1 MDAAISE
8 DVVKSVGK
16 SIKSAIKK
24 QKGSNSFKEIK
35 EIKQKL
41 SSSGIETWLVT
52 LPKKIDF
59 SKISY
64 FIPDKSEKILFDFLC
79 LDLRCK
85 EIDFKSLTVKQAVDC
100 DHPILGDLV
109 EGFYSNAFDLVRE
122 KLFSFNA
129 GLLEGYDYFNDYFDD
144 KNVFNKKNVVRR
156 ISELAEIAE
165 KATKT
170 GKAALSKVS
179 HAPKFSY
186 PDAYYPRM
194 YIRGMYKN
202 DGFVKTG
209 NTDAHYD
216 MHTNAAQL
224 PIYKF
229 LAIKIKGMTVLEHF
243 ENRGN
248 LILEK
253 YFKVDKKIVQ
263 QWQDRFLCC
272 TKNEDYRTS
281 SFVKQVYFPIEDN
294 YHQLSILFPSALVFT
309 LKKRIDEMNSRS
321 GSVYLGKSKEFKK
334 NNTYLEKGFNSILGL
349 TLQRHGGSHPKN
361 ISALNN
367 KHQNVY
373 LLPSMPPALQKRKV
387 RLPKYNF
394 FKNSLWTGNF
404 KESFDALHKLLVVGY
419 NNINIREG
427 RDNII
432 TFIVDQVI
440 DVMWSIRQHESGWS
454 RSDHYSNLSA
464 HQKIWLDNFN
474 NEERE
479 NEDKWLNRI
488 VDEFSRWIVFAY
500 KKSHG
505 KQAVL
510 LGDDEL
516 LHIRGLI
523 EENMEALR

>member
-16 SIKSAIKK
+16 SIKAAIKK

-41 SSSGIETWLVT
+41 SSSGIEIWLVT
-52 LPKKIDF
+52 LPEKIDF

-100 DHPILGDLV
+100 THPILGNLV
-109 EGFYSNAFDLVRE
+109 EGFYSNDFDLVRE
-122 KLFSFNA
+122 KLFSFDA
-129 GLLEGYDYFNDYFDD
+129 DLLEGYDYFNDMND
-144 KNVFNKKNVVRR
+144 FNKKNVVRR
-156 ISELAEIAE
+156 ISELAEITK
-165 KATKT
+165 KATKA

-179 HAPKFSY
+179 HAPKFSH
-186 PDAYYPRM
+186 PDAYYPRI
-194 YIRGMYKN
+194 YTRGTYRN

-209 NTDAHYD
+209 NTDSHYD

-281 SFVKQVYFPIEDN
+281 SFVK
-294 YHQLSILFPSALVFT
+294 
-309 LKKRIDEMNSRS
+309 
-321 GSVYLGKSKEFKK
+321 
-334 NNTYLEKGFNSILGL
+334 
-349 TLQRHGGSHPKN
+349 
-361 ISALNN
+361 
-367 KHQNVY
+367 
-373 LLPSMPPALQKRKV
+373 
-387 RLPKYNF
+387 
-394 FKNSLWTGNF
+394 
-404 KESFDALHKLLVVGY
+404 
-419 NNINIREG
+419 
-427 RDNII
+427 
-432 TFIVDQVI
+432 
-440 DVMWSIRQHESGWS
+440 
-454 RSDHYSNLSA
+454 
-464 HQKIWLDNFN
+464 
-474 NEERE
+474 
-479 NEDKWLNRI
+479 
-488 VDEFSRWIVFAY
+488 
-500 KKSHG
+500 
-505 KQAVL
+505 
-510 LGDDEL
+510 
-516 LHIRGLI
+516 
-523 EENMEALR
+523 

>member
-35 EIKQKL
+35 EIRQKL
-41 SSSGIETWLVT
+41 SSSEIETWLVT
-52 LPKKIDF
+52 LPGIIDF

-64 FIPDKSEKILFDFLC
+64 FIPDNSEKILFDFLS
-79 LDLRCK
+79 LDLKCK

-100 DHPILGDLV
+100 AHPILGDLV
-109 EGFYSNAFDLVRE
+109 DEFYSNDFDLVRE
-122 KLFSFNA
+122 KLFSFDA

-186 PDAYYPRM
+186 PDAYYPRI
-194 YIRGMYKN
+194 YIRGKFRS

-209 NTDAHYD
+209 NTDACYD
-216 MHTNAAQL
+216 MHINATIL
-224 PIYKF
+224 SLYKF
-229 LAIKIKGMTVLEHF
+229 LALKIKGSTVLEHF
-243 ENRGN
+243 ECRENT
-248 LILEK
+248 ILED
-253 YFKVDKKIVQ
+253 YFKVDKEVVQ
-263 QWQDRFLCC
+263 QWRDSFLCC
-272 TKNEDYRTS
+272 TQNEDYRTS
-281 SFVKQVYFPIEDN
+281 ALIKQVYFPANGN
-294 YHQLSILFPSALVFT
+294 YHQLSILFPSSLVFT

-321 GSVYLGKSKEFKK
+321 GSAYLGKSKEFKK
-334 NNTYLEKGFNSILGL
+334 NNKYLEKGFDSILDL
-349 TLQRHGGSHPKN
+349 TLQRHGGTKPRN

-367 KHQNVY
+367 KYQNVY
-373 LLPSMPPALQKRKV
+373 LLPCMPPALQKRKI
-387 RLPKYNF
+387 RLPRYNF
-394 FKNSLWTGNF
+394 FENSLWTGNF
-404 KESFDALHKLLVVGY
+404 KESFDALHKLLAVGY

-440 DVMWSIRQHESGWS
+440 DVMWSIRQHKPGWS

-464 HQKIWLDNFN
+464 HQKIWLDNIN

-479 NEDKWLNRI
+479 SEDEWLHKI
-488 VDEFSRWIVFAY
+488 VEEFSRWLVFAY
-500 KKSHG
+500 KKPHG
-505 KQAVL
+505 KQAVS
-510 LGDDEL
+510 LGDKEL
-516 LHIRGLI
+516 LHIKGLI
-523 EENMEALR
+523 EENMEVLR